1 LLSAEQASAL
11 TGRRYAGKV
20 AIRPESI
27 ALLPAGQGIE
37 GVILSHSL
45 LGNVVRYRVQVRGV
59 ELLVDALNRSVEDLR
74 PDGSE
79 IGLHL
84 ETVTLRE
91 VA

>member
-1 LLSAEQASAL
+1 M
-11 TGRRYAGKV
+11 
-20 AIRPESI
+20 
-27 ALLPAGQGIE
+27 
-37 GVILSHSL
+37 ILNHSL
-45 LGNVVRYRVQVRGV
+45 LGNVVRYRVRARGV
-59 ELLVDALNRSVEDLR
+59 ELLVDVLNRSVEDLR

>member
-1 LLSAEQASAL
+1 M
-11 TGRRYAGKV
+11 
-20 AIRPESI
+20 
-27 ALLPAGQGIE
+27 PAGQGIAA
-37 GVILSHSL
+37 VILNHSL
-45 LGNVVRYRVQVRGV
+45 LGNVVRYRVRARGV
-59 ELLVDALNRSVEDLR
+59 ELLVDVLNRSVEDLR